1 MVECVLRVASW
12 PEWVPV
18 AVSDYLLHT
27 QDGRSLRELAR
38 HSSCEPSTILRR
50 VRRVENRRDDPLV
63 DLALDRLGR
72 LRTRSMRQHRPEM
85 ERRTV
90 STATDLLDAKTI
102 DDEARRVLRRM
113 AEQGACLALAPAMD
127 TAVVVRETGDGPAL
141 RTAVVDRPVAEA
153 LALKEWIARYGEGR
167 ILRYRITAL
176 GRTALKRL
184 IAEAENGRV
193 REETGAYRADPF
205 GDPDAEGKPYRYSMP
220 ESPLVALARR
230 KDRRGQAFLSDDL
243 LAAGERLREDF
254 ELSATGE
261 TNAIVWEDVILGA
274 ELPDGGPGGA
284 RDAQTRVARALKALG
299 PGLGDVVL
307 RCCCRLEGL
316 EATEKEMGWAAR
328 SGKIVLR
335 IALQRLKIYYDEN
348 SEAWSPLI
356 G

>member
-1 MVECVLRVASW
+1 MRA
-12 PEWVPV
+12 
-18 AVSDYLLHT
+18 
-27 QDGRSLRELAR
+27 LAR
-38 HSSCEPSTILRR
+38 RSSCEPSTILRR

-72 LRTRSMRQHRPEM
+72 LPLRQMRRQHRPDM
-85 ERRTV
+85 ERPTMDTLV
-90 STATDLLDAKTI
+90 DLPDAKMI
-102 DDEARRVLRRM
+102 DEEARRVLRRM

-127 TAVVVRETGDGPAL
+127 TAVVVRETGDGGPAL
-141 RTAVVDRPVAEA
+141 RTAVVSREIAEA
-153 LALKEWIARYGEGR
+153 LALKEWIERYGEGR

-184 IAEAENGRV
+184 IAESENGRV
-193 REETGAYRADPF
+193 REETGLDRTDPF
-205 GDPDAEGKPYRYSMP
+205 GTPDAEGKPYRYSMP

-230 KDRRGQAFLSDDL
+230 KDRSGQAFLTDDL

-254 ELSATGE
+254 ELSGTGE
-261 TNAIVWEDVILGA
+261 GAEVDWDGIILGGDIA
-274 ELPDGGPGGA
+274 PEPQSGA
-284 RDAQTRVARALKALG
+284 ADARMRVARALRALG
-299 PGLGDVVL
+299 PGLGDIVL

-316 EATEKEMGWAAR
+316 EAAERDMGWAAR

-335 IALQRLKIYYDEN
+335 IALQRLKIFYDEN